1 MTAFVNRGRLF
12 SSLPRLRFI
21 LTTVFSFGGRLL
33 IARLRLLYLIPWRLR
48 ITAFLGKGGKEEVI
62 FPADRHVDAGVFSPP
77 VLRRMLERLGP
88 TFVKLGQV
96 MSLRPDVVGETLSRE
111 LSKLQSDVAPFPFDE
126 VERIIV
132 EEFGEAPSVL
142 FSSLD
147 RQPAAAASLAQV
159 HRGFLKDGTEVAVKV
174 QRPGI
179 RKTIEQDIRILL
191 YLARLMEKRVPEVRP
206 YNPVQVIEEF
216 ADWTRRELNFA
227 AEGHN
232 AERFR
237 FAFRE
242 NPHIKIPL
250 IYWELTS
257 PRVLTMEYIRGVR
270 ADDPDGIERQG
281 LSRRQLALR
290 GVEAQLQQ
298 ILIDGFFHADPH
310 PGNSFALEG
319 NILCFYDFG
328 MVGYLTQK
336 QRRELLSSF
345 LAFTNKDV
353 EEFLNHFLHL
363 AKPLQGADLGAF
375 QRDGAEILN
384 QIFFSPTDT
393 SVAWVFFRLIHRAAV
408 RGVSF
413 PSDLA
418 LFAKAMITTEAMGL
432 ALYPDFDFDRHLA
445 PFIKKAFEAY
455 VDPTRLRTS
464 FANDIID
471 YVSLLQ
477 DLPTRAQAIL
487 KSAEDRQDQAARRE
501 TEQRLWITRELRA
514 QSIMRLAEMSLL
526 AAAFLVAL
534 TVIAGV
540 GLFSSAIFYGSIG
553 FFLAVFLISLFVTRT
568 RE

>member
-1 MTAFVNRGRLF
+1 MTTFMSRGRLV

-21 LTTVFSFGGRLL
+21 LGTAFLFGGRLL

-48 ITAFLGKGGKEEVI
+48 MAVFLGKGGKEDSI
-62 FPADRHVDAGVFSPP
+62 FPAGRDEDGGVFSPP

-88 TFVKLGQV
+88 TFVKLGQI
-96 MSLRPDVVGETLSRE
+96 MSLRPDVVGEALSRE
-111 LSKLQSDVAPFPFDE
+111 LSKLQSDVAPFPFDD
-126 VERIIV
+126 VERIII

-142 FSSLD
+142 FLSLD

-159 HRGFLKDGTEVAVKV
+159 HRGFLKNGVEVAVKV

-179 RKTIEQDIRILL
+179 RKTIEQDVRLLL
-191 YLARLMEKRVPEVRP
+191 YLARLMEKHIPEVRP
-206 YNPVQVIEEF
+206 YNPVRVIEEF
-216 ADWTRRELNFA
+216 ADWTGRELNFA
-227 AEGHN
+227 VEGHN

-242 NPHIKIPL
+242 NPHIRIPL
-250 IYWELTS
+250 IYWEFTS

-270 ADDPDGIERQG
+270 ADDPEGIERQG
-281 LSRRQLALR
+281 LSRRQLALH

-298 ILIDGFFHADPH
+298 ILMDGFFHADPH

-319 NILCFYDFG
+319 NVLCFYDFG

-336 QRRELLSSF
+336 QRQELISSF

-353 EEFLNHFLHL
+353 EEFLDHFLHL
-363 AKPLQGADLGAF
+363 AEPLRGADLAAF

-384 QIFFSPTDT
+384 QIFFSPTNT

-408 RGVSF
+408 RGISF
-413 PSDLA
+413 PADLA
-418 LFAKAMITTEAMGL
+418 LFAKSMITTEAMGL

-445 PFIKKAFEAY
+445 PFVKRAFETY

-487 KSAEDRQDQAARRE
+487 KSLEDRQERAAGRAA
-501 TEQRLWITRELRA
+501 EQTQWMSRELRA

-534 TVIAGV
+534 AVIAGV
-540 GLFSSAIFYGSIG
+540 GLFSSALLYGSIA
-553 FFLAVFLISLFVTRT
+553 FFLAVFLISLFVTRI